1 MTVKPVPEGVTEALL
16 GVVGRK
22 GWIDDKGEMEPH
34 LIEAR
39 GFWRGTCTA
48 VIRPASTEET
58 ARVIEI
64 CAKAGVPVTPQGG
77 NTGLQGGA
85 VPDGG
90 VILSMGRMS
99 RIRDVDPLNHTM
111 TVEAGCVLAAI
122 QDAADEA
129 GCLFPLSLAAE
140 GSCQIG
146 GNLSTNAG
154 GVQVLRYGNTRDL
167 VLGLE
172 VVLPDGRVW
181 ERLRGLRK
189 DNTGYDLKHLFIGAE
204 GTLGVI
210 TAAVL
215 KLYPQQPSRETA
227 MAAVSGAEEAL
238 TLFSRMCDACG
249 DALTAF
255 ELIPRLGMEFAV
267 KHMTEVV
274 DPFADAHSFYTLIEL
289 TGPEGGTGLREAL
302 ETILA
307 QALDD
312 GIAEDAVIAASEAQR
327 GELWRVREVLSDCQ
341 KFEGGS
347 IKHDVSVPVSRVAEF
362 VRRAG
367 ALVEAALPGVRILA
381 FGHVG
386 DGNIHYNL
394 SQPVGAD
401 TDAFVARWDEFN
413 HIVHD
418 LTAEMDGSFSAEH
431 GIGTL
436 KRDELVRYKSAVE
449 LDLMRTLKRT
459 LDPMNIMNPGKV
471 L

>member
-1 MTVKPVPEGVTEALL
+1 MPDTVPQSVLDVLRD
-16 GVVGRK
+16 VVGRK
-22 GWIDDKGEMEPH
+22 GWIDDEAGMEPH
-34 LIEAR
+34 LVERR
-39 GFWRGTCTA
+39 GLWRGTCAA
-48 VIRPASTEET
+48 VVRPASTAET
-58 ARVIEI
+58 ARVVEI
-64 CAKAGVPVTPQGG
+64 CAESGVPITPQGG
-77 NTGLQGGA
+77 NTGGVGGG

-90 VILSMGRMS
+90 IVLSMGRMR
-99 RIRDVDPLNHTM
+99 RIRAVDPLNHTM
-111 TVEAGCVLAAI
+111 TVEAGCVLATI
-122 QDAADEA
+122 QEAANEA
-129 GCLFPLSLAAE
+129 GCLFPLSLAAAD

-154 GVQVLRYGNTRDL
+154 GIQVLRYGNARDL

-172 VVLPDGRVW
+172 VVLPDGRIW
-181 ERLRGLRK
+181 DGLRGLRK

-227 MAAVSGAEEAL
+227 MAAVGGADAAL
-238 TLFSRMCDACG
+238 ALFSRMCDACG

-267 KHMTEVV
+267 KHMTGVV
-274 DPFADAHSFYTLIEL
+274 DPFQNAHPFYTLIEL
-289 TGPEGGTGLREAL
+289 TSPEGGVGLSEAL
-302 ETILA
+302 ETVLA

-312 GIAEDAVIAASEAQR
+312 GIADDAVIAASEAQR
-327 GELWRVREVLSDCQ
+327 GELWRVREVLSECQ

-347 IKHDVSVPVSRVAEF
+347 IKHDVSVPVSRVPEF
-362 VRRAG
+362 IRRAG
-367 ALVEAALPGVRILA
+367 VAVEAALPGVRILA

-401 TDAFVARWDEFN
+401 AGAFLARWDESN
-413 HIVHD
+413 RIVHD
-418 LTAEMDGSFSAEH
+418 LANEMDGSFSAEH
-431 GIGTL
+431 GIGAL

-449 LDLMRTLKRT
+449 VDLMRTLKRA
-459 LDPMNIMNPGKV
+459 LDPKNIMNPGKV

>member
-189 DNTGYDLKHLFIGAE
+189 DNTGYDLKHLFKGH
-204 GTLGVI
+204 L
-210 TAAVL
+210 
-215 KLYPQQPSRETA
+215 
-227 MAAVSGAEEAL
+227 AL
-238 TLFSRMCDACG
+238 S
-249 DALTAF
+249 
-255 ELIPRLGMEFAV
+255 PP
-267 KHMTEVV
+267 
-274 DPFADAHSFYTLIEL
+274 PF
-289 TGPEGGTGLREAL
+289 
-302 ETILA
+302 
-307 QALDD
+307 
-312 GIAEDAVIAASEAQR
+312 
-327 GELWRVREVLSDCQ
+327 
-341 KFEGGS
+341 
-347 IKHDVSVPVSRVAEF
+347 
-362 VRRAG
+362 
-367 ALVEAALPGVRILA
+367 
-381 FGHVG
+381 
-386 DGNIHYNL
+386 
-394 SQPVGAD
+394 
-401 TDAFVARWDEFN
+401 
-413 HIVHD
+413 
-418 LTAEMDGSFSAEH
+418 
-431 GIGTL
+431 
-436 KRDELVRYKSAVE
+436 
-449 LDLMRTLKRT
+449 
-459 LDPMNIMNPGKV
+459 
-471 L
+471 